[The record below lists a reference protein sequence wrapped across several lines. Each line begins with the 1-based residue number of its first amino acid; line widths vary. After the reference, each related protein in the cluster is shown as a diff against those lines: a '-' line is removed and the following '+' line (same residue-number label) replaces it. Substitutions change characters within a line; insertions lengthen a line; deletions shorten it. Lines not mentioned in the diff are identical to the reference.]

1 MPAFFSALHALAVD
15 DGGGGTGLA
24 FALLAALHIQ
34 GVMDAIERAV
44 VAPQIKIVE
53 KRAAWRQIFRNRP
66 PLASRAQH
74 IHDPVHHLAHVD
86 KRKTSVSARPE
97 DSYDVN
103 EQGQANG
110 ECSGGISA

>member
-1 MPAFFSALHALAVD
+1 MQAPFFCALHALAVD

-53 KRAAWRQIFRNRP
+53 KRASWRQIYRNRP
-66 PLASRAQH
+66 PLVSRAQH
-74 IHDPVHHLAHVD
+74 ILNPVHHLAHVD
-86 KRKTSVSARPE
+86 VALVATAPGWWDQRLLTRPF
-97 DSYDVN
+97 VV
-103 EQGQANG
+103 
-110 ECSGGISA
+110 C